1 MLTIKK
7 INFRNKPRV
16 KRSPIWKISSYDF
29 NKIVKESGSFGEILK
44 KCNVSSV
51 GGNIHTLKRR
61 LNEENIDYSHI
72 PTGKSSNKGRKF
84 NVVCLDY
91 DDLFVVDC
99 KHSRSALKNYIIKNN
114 IIPYKCSEC
123 GLTNTWHGKDL
134 VLVLDHI
141 NGIRNDNRIE
151 NLRFL
156 CPNCNSQQDTFAGRN
171 NKLYD
176 TKYYCLD
183 CHKEISKTSLRC
195 QSCAGIELKKDIS
208 KRPDK
213 ETLIKDI
220 TLMSMVK
227 VGKKYGVSDNAVK
240 KWCKFY
246 GIWHLR
252 KNKK

>member
-16 KRSPIWKISSYDF
+16 KRSPIWKISSDDF
-29 NKIVKESGSFGEILK
+29 NKIVKESESFGEILK

-151 NLRFL
+151 KKFKIFM
-156 CPNCNSQQDTFAGRN
+156 S
-171 NKLYD
+171 KL
-176 TKYYCLD
+176 
-183 CHKEISKTSLRC
+183 
-195 QSCAGIELKKDIS
+195 
-208 KRPDK
+208 
-213 ETLIKDI
+213 
-220 TLMSMVK
+220 
-227 VGKKYGVSDNAVK
+227 
-240 KWCKFY
+240 
-246 GIWHLR
+246 
-252 KNKK
+252 